1 MNGVNGLLGSALSNV
16 GLVRELKH
24 VSRLWRKRMEV
35 HASAKRLK
43 LKSVR
48 IKNAQVLK
56 AFELYSWRYAFMT

>member
-1 MNGVNGLLGSALSNV
+1 MNGVNGLLGTVLSNV
-16 GLVRELKH
+16 ELVHELKH

-48 IKNAQVLK
+48 IKNAQVVK
-56 AFELYSWRYAFMT
+56 AFEL